1 MTNDTNFKPDITTF
15 LDYVRNKANT
25 KDFYLKRRLCIILLL
40 VLTSLNLKELLNLT
54 ISNIKDLETK
64 GNTIYKTESL
74 LKKVKLDLNNHQ
86 DIISHVF
93 ENFYINKSEENYVF
107 TTLYNSKKPL
117 YTSNVRKKL
126 VMTIYNI
133 LEETES
139 KVNLTY
145 LITDKIIP

>member
-1 MTNDTNFKPDITTF
+1 M
-15 LDYVRNKANT
+15 
-25 KDFYLKRRLCIILLL
+25 
-40 VLTSLNLKELLNLT
+40 LTSLNLKELLNLT